1 MDDGSHVTGAFE
13 GLNRNE
19 TVAIAD
25 KWAAD
30 SPYLIGLILAT
41 LVIMTFIIMLTIYC
55 FYPNTCPSL
64 DSTVGPEIE
73 KSETGSYQGQADFDL
88 PPDYSTLVTTTRSSV
103 QPPQR
108 V

>member
-1 MDDGSHVTGAFE
+1 MFNESSVKDALESSD
-13 GLNRNE
+13 RND
-19 TVAIAD
+19 TVSKAD
-25 KWAAD
+25 QWAAD

-41 LVIMTFIIMLTIYC
+41 LVIMTFIIMFTMYC
-55 FYPNTCPSL
+55 FYPNTCQNL
-64 DSTVGPEIE
+64 KTTAGPR
-73 KSETGSYQGQADFDL
+73 KPETGSFHGQTDFDL